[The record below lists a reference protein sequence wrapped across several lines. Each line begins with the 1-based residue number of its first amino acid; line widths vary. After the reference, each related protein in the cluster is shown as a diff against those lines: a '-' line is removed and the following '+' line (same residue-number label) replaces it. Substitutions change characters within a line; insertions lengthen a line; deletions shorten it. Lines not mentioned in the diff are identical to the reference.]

1 MSGEIVIRPTAPA
14 ALATIIKGHKRGCDK
29 QAGLTGALNRP
40 EQWPA

>member
-1 MSGEIVIRPTAPA
+1 MSAHIAIRPTAPA
-14 ALATIIKGHKRGCDK
+14 DLVAIIKGHKRGCDK

>member
-1 MSGEIVIRPTAPA
+1 MSAHIAIRPTAPA
-14 ALATIIKGHKRGCDK
+14 DLATIVEVHKRGCDK